1 MNIIEK
7 AKEYADEKAL
17 NSIKAIVEQAYLDGY
32 NDGLKHY
39 ENEKLERIKDGVE
52 FVDLGLPSGTLWSSM
67 RLKNAQNITIVLPY
81 IEASKL
87 NIPTKEQFEEL
98 FMECHHRYN
107 YYKSTE
113 IDGLIFTGKNG
124 NSILIEYATIVGHS
138 KTKRL
143 CFWLKDEKESNVKLS
158 ANTNIRD
165 RKLIAAFDNIFMG
178 LNLPVMLVMK
188 KNG

>member
-1 MNIIEK
+1 MNITEK
-7 AKEYADEKAL
+7 AKAYAEEKAL
-17 NSIKAIVEQAYLDGY
+17 KGINTLIEQAYLDGY
-32 NDGLKHY
+32 NDGLKHF

-52 FVDLGLPSGTLWSSM
+52 YVDLGLPSGTLWSSV
-67 RLKNAQNITIVLPY
+67 RLKNAQNITKVLPY

-98 FMECHHRYN
+98 FMECHHRN
-107 YYKSTE
+107 HYYKSTE

-124 NSILIEYATIVGHS
+124 NSILIEYATIDGHS

-158 ANTNIRD
+158 AKTNIID
-165 RKLIAAFDNIFMG
+165 RKLIAAVDNIFMG
-178 LNLPVMLVMK
+178 LKLPVMLVVK
-188 KNG
+188 K